1 MAILVTIMLFSVP
14 ISGCLGFLE
23 SDSEPSS
30 QDDPCDTAPNSE
42 DCLKLEPRPQDCLI
56 TEIFDGGICRNLDAP
71 GELDYGIS
79 STKFYVGVEIDPYTP
94 SFIGDGPDVWLVSPS
109 LPGGLLLDPETG
121 VLSGIPFESG
131 NSVHTIVASN
141 PAGSS
146 SAVISLQITVQPPD
160 NLQYLSL
167 IHI

>member
-109 LPGGLLLDPETG
+109 LPGGLLLDSETG
-121 VLSGIPFESG
+121 VLSGTPLESV
-131 NSVHTIVASN
+131 SYTHLTLPTI
-141 PAGSS
+141 
-146 SAVISLQITVQPPD
+146 
-160 NLQYLSL
+160 
-167 IHI
+167 